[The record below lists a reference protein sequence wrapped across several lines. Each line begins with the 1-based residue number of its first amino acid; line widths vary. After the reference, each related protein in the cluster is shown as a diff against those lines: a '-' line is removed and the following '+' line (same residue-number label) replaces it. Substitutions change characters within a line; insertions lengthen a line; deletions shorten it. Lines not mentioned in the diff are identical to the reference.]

1 MHVPAFILLLLN
13 AVELAVLDFKS
24 THISEDI
31 LPLEMSM
38 LIYMVLS
45 SQTMTIAINNK
56 YIIMPLMTRSF

>member
-1 MHVPAFILLLLN
+1 
-13 AVELAVLDFKS
+13 
-24 THISEDI
+24 

-56 YIIMPLMTRSF
+56 YIIMPLMIRSF